1 MSGPLRLLAACMAVG
16 AAASAGSGGGAPAR
30 TAEQIVDDYLSFG
43 ANSSHPLSYDCPSWV
58 ALYNAKSGTSCAPG
72 APCAK
77 GTSELASLCAGIL
90 KSFKVRHLLPPTP

>member
-1 MSGPLRLLAACMAVG
+1 MSGPLRLLAACLAVG
-16 AAASAGSGGGAPAR
+16 AAASVASDGGAPAR

-43 ANSSHPLSYDCPSWV
+43 ANSSHPLSFDCPSWV